1 MYVIHAWLNTKTT
14 LSQSLQCHHY
24 AVFHCT
30 VFVHM
35 LALLKFVDQNLWY
48 LHCSIRVL
56 KHSTFRLSMSL
67 SSWQCNQLKFD
78 MHHTNWFKGHFPDES
93 GQVSFSLSDDGLL
106 AAIADASDWLDV
118 IHYTV
123 TDWTWSVNWL
133 ASPTPLHSFTANI
146 YWLTC
151 YAAEII
157 RVYFSAPTLL
167 VGRQQG
173 HLACKNYYH
182 QWLIGWLIELRF
194 YILLETK

>member
-67 SSWQCNQLKFD
+67 SSWECNQLKFD
-78 MHHTNWFKGHFPDES
+78 MHRTNWFKGHFPDES
-93 GQVSFSLSDDGLL
+93 GQVSFSLSDEGLL

-118 IHYTV
+118 ICELTDITAVMSDTITQWLIGRDPLHSDWLDLIRELTGITAVMSDTITQWLTGRDPWTDRHHCCYVWHRYTV
-123 TDWTWSVNWL
+123 TDWTW
-133 ASPTPLHSFTANI
+133 
-146 YWLTC
+146 
-151 YAAEII
+151 
-157 RVYFSAPTLL
+157 
-167 VGRQQG
+167 
-173 HLACKNYYH
+173 
-182 QWLIGWLIELRF
+182 
-194 YILLETK
+194 